1 MKSAL
6 TWFELATEDLERAHR
21 FYEAVLDTSLKQHVG
36 TDEPMWI
43 FPHDGGVGGALVHRE
58 PAIPG
63 EGGSTVYL
71 YVNGSA
77 QSVAE
82 RAASAGGK
90 VILPPFQVPG
100 VPGSITLIQ
109 DTEGNFVGL
118 HGEF

>member
-1 MKSAL
+1 M
-6 TWFELATEDLERAHR
+6 
-21 FYEAVLDTSLKQHVG
+21 
-36 TDEPMWI
+36 
-43 FPHDGGVGGALVHRE
+43 
-58 PAIPG
+58 
-63 EGGSTVYL
+63 
-71 YVNGSA
+71 NGSA